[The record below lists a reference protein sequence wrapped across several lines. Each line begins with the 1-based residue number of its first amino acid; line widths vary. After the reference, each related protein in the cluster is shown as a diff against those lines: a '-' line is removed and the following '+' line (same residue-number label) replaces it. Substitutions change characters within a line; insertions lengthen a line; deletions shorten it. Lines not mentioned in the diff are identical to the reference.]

1 MLIFALGRPLAHD
14 KHLIIAMS
22 FPLLMAKLLAFA
34 MRQLLGTRQR
44 RHHRHLAAVNLLFF
58 VEGRAD
64 AQQTYVCLEPKV
76 LDLGQSYC
84 LPTAICHDLFTEG
97 GSRQKPFAGGL
108 WAFAMCLRHTATS
121 RFP

>member
-1 MLIFALGRPLAHD
+1 MLVFALGRPLAHD

-22 FPLLMAKLLAFA
+22 FPLAKLLAFA

-76 LDLGQSYC
+76 LRLRAK
-84 LPTAICHDLFTEG
+84 LLFACCYL
-97 GSRQKPFAGGL
+97 S
-108 WAFAMCLRHTATS
+108 
-121 RFP
+121 